1 MVVNK
6 INEDLNRFKKLLG
19 YDPSKGDTIT
29 EKVQPWRY
37 SLNEAEPGEE
47 EDEDE
52 NADFD
57 FGGDGNPE
65 DEKDTEEGGFDFG
78 SEEGDDTEEV
88 DTEEG
93 ENTEDEF
100 GTADE
105 FSASDELDDEDG
117 DVEEIDVTD
126 IVKKSDEATEFA
138 KQALTVGQENGEFL
152 KSLTDK
158 LSNLEAQLSKMDTI
172 ASKITKLEQ
181 DVKTPEEKLELRS
194 LDSYPFNMKLT
205 DYWNEKASKNKHYD
219 ITGGESNIDGE
230 EKEYRLTQKDIDD
243 YNDVDIKKSFVPES
257 RNRKRRM

>member
-1 MVVNK
+1 MAVNK

-47 EDEDE
+47 DDEEE

-57 FGGDGNPE
+57 FGDEANPE
-65 DEKDTEEGGFDFG
+65 DEEGSEEGGFDFG
-78 SEEGDDTEEV
+78 SEEGENTEETE
-88 DTEEG
+88 TEEQP
-93 ENTEDEF
+93 TEDEF

-105 FSASDELDDEDG
+105 FSASDELADEDS

-126 IVKKSDEATEFA
+126 IVKKSDEASEFA

-158 LSNLEAQLSKMDTI
+158 LSNLEAQLTKMDTI

-205 DYWNEKASKNKHYD
+205 DYWNEKATKNKHYD
-219 ITGGESNIDGE
+219 ITGGESTVDGE

>member
-1 MVVNK
+1 MAVNK

-19 YDPSKGDTIT
+19 YDPSKGNTIT
-29 EKVQPWRY
+29 ERVQPWRY
-37 SLNEAEPGEE
+37 SLNEAEP
-47 EDEDE
+47 EDEGKEDDE
-52 NADFD
+52 ENSDFD
-57 FGGDGNPE
+57 FGDETNPE
-65 DEKDTEEGGFDFG
+65 DEEGGFDFG
-78 SEEGDDTEEV
+78 SEEGDSEGEETDTEE
-88 DTEEG
+88 EP
-93 ENTEDEF
+93 TEDEF

-105 FSASDELDDEDG
+105 FSASDELADEDS

-126 IVKKSDEATEFA
+126 IVKKSDEASEFA

-158 LSNLEAQLSKMDTI
+158 LSNLEAQLTKMDTI
-172 ASKITKLEQ
+172 ASKISKLEQ

-205 DYWNEKASKNKHYD
+205 DYWNEKAAKNKHYN
-219 ITGGESNIDGE
+219 ITGGESTIDGE

-257 RNRKRRM
+257 RNRRRRM